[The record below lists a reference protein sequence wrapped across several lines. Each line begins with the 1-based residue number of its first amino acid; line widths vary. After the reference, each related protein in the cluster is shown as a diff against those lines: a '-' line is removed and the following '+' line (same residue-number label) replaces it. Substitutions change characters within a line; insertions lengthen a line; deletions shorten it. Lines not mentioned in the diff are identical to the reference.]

1 MVEPTLARYNPFVVN
16 GNMASEPTTLA
27 EVFTQGLQK
36 VSRPDRFLQ
45 KSKGAYQPIS
55 SDEFGRRVKACAGA
69 LAALG
74 IERGDRVAILSYNRV
89 EWAIADY
96 ACQLQGIADV
106 PIYST
111 LPPDQCAYI
120 LQDSG
125 AKAIFVENA
134 DQAAKVKGC
143 VPHIISFDPAEGV
156 ESFESFIA
164 KGKEPPPVKIEP
176 DDLATIIYTS
186 GTTGTPKG
194 VMLTHRNL
202 VSNMLGSAS
211 AFTVTPADTILSFL
225 PLSHS
230 FERIFDYLFFAWG
243 TSIAYAEHVDKVAE
257 NLMEVRPTIMAAVPR
272 FYEKVYSKIKK
283 SVSEQKPWKQGLFE
297 WARAVGATCA
307 EYDRQGKRPPLG
319 TRIRRALANALVL
332 DKLKGKVGG
341 RIRFF
346 VSGGGALSRD
356 VAEFFHSIGLP
367 ILEGYGLT
375 ETSPVLCVNRLG
387 GTRLGTVG
395 PAIPGVELKIAAD
408 GEILARGPNIM
419 KGYYNRPE
427 ETAQVMVDGWFATG
441 DIGEIDAE
449 GYLKITDRKKDLF
462 KTSGGKYIA
471 PSPIEGRLKLSPRIL
486 NAVVIGDARKFPS
499 ALIVPAKGVSRE
511 EVAAEIAAL
520 NESLAHHEQIKKFE
534 LLEKDFTIDGGELTP
549 TLKVKRKVVE
559 KKYKALIDSIYAE

>member
-1 MVEPTLARYNPFVVN
+1 MGT
-16 GNMASEPTTLA
+16 EPTTLA
-27 EVFTQGLQK
+27 EVFTIGIQK
-36 VSRPDRFLQ
+36 FPRPDRFLQ

-55 SDEFGRRVKACAGA
+55 SEEFGRRVRACAGA
-69 LAALG
+69 IADLG
-74 IERGDRVAILSYNRV
+74 IVRGDRVALLSYNRV
-89 EWAIADY
+89 EWAIVDY
-96 ACQLQGIADV
+96 ACQLLGVADV

-125 AKAIFVENA
+125 SKAVFVENGE
-134 DQAAKVKGC
+134 QFAKVKGC
-143 VPHIISFDPAEGV
+143 VPHIV
-156 ESFESFIA
+156 SFEPADGAVPFEEFLK
-164 KGKEPPPVKIEP
+164 KGKEPPAATIAP

-186 GTTGTPKG
+186 GTTGVPKG

-202 VSNMLGSAS
+202 VSNMIGSAS
-211 AFTVTPADTILSFL
+211 AFDITPADTILSFL

-230 FERIFDYLFFAWG
+230 FERIFDYLFFMWG

-257 NLMEVRPTIMAAVPR
+257 NLLEVRPTIMAAVPR

-283 SVSEQKPWKQGLFE
+283 NVADQKPWKQGLFE

-307 EYDRQGKRPPLG
+307 EYDRRGATPPFF
-319 TRIRRALANALVL
+319 TRIRRGLARFLVL
-332 DKLKGKVGG
+332 NKLRGRVGG

-419 KGYYNRPE
+419 KGYYNKPE

-441 DIGEIDAE
+441 DIGELDGE

-486 NAVVIGDARKFPS
+486 NAVVIGDARKFPA
-499 ALIVPAKGVSRE
+499 ALVVPAKGVGRDDI
-511 EVAAEIAAL
+511 AREIAAL
-520 NESLAHHEQIKKFE
+520 NETLAHHEQIKKFE
-534 LLEKDFTIDGGELTP
+534 LLENDFTIDGGELTP
-549 TLKVKRKVVE
+549 TMKVRRKVVE
-559 KKYKALIDSIYAE
+559 KKYKGLIDSIYAE